1 MTVSFAPDGQV
12 CEAVIE
18 PRRVTESGVD
28 RGRRIP
34 ASLAREIVDEIVP
47 AIQRGRQV
55 GGMTM
60 GNYTSMSWESYER
73 VSIYSVLVGV
83 GGPEADLGVDE
94 VRIRWKEWRCQ

>member
-1 MTVSFAPDGQV
+1 
-12 CEAVIE
+12 
-18 PRRVTESGVD
+18 
-28 RGRRIP
+28 
-34 ASLAREIVDEIVP
+34 
-47 AIQRGRQV
+47 
-55 GGMTM
+55 M